1 MKSIYKVVFIIVAFF
16 AFSCT
21 NSESNLSLKE
31 QVIQLDEARIIQQAK
46 AYLNEI
52 PITVT
57 DAYCEHSTGGKHDFY
72 SEGDYWWPNPEDP
85 SGPFIRKDGL
95 SNPGNFL
102 AHRKAM
108 RRLSYIVPTL
118 VSSYIISEDSKY
130 AEKAIEHAL
139 AWFVNKET
147 RMNPNLLYSQAIQG
161 RYTGRGI
168 GIIDTIHLVEVVQAL
183 LKLQEAGLLKGN
195 DLSGL
200 RNWFA
205 EYLEW
210 LTTHEYGKKERDNG
224 NNHSTCWAMQVAM
237 FAKFTNNS
245 KLVKECQEF
254 YKNTLLPDQ
263 MSADG
268 SFPKEMSRT
277 KPYGY
282 ALFNMDAMTALCQIA
297 STKDENLWEFT
308 TPDGKNIKQAVDF
321 MFPFVT
327 DKSSW
332 KLPKDVMYFDD
343 WPMRHSSFLFVQM
356 AYNDNKYFE
365 LWKTLPPDSDKDEI
379 MRNFFI
385 RQPILWID

>member
-1 MKSIYKVVFIIVAFF
+1 MKIFNRIAFLFVVLIATACID
-16 AFSCT
+16 SGT
-21 NSESNLSLKE
+21 NSALKE
-31 QVIQLDEARIIQQAK
+31 EVIQIESDRVIQQANI
-46 AYLNEI
+46 YLSEI

-57 DAYCEHSTGGKHDFY
+57 DAFCERSTGGIHDFY
-72 SEGDYWWPNPEDP
+72 SEGDYWWPNPKDP

-108 RRLSYIVPTL
+108 RRLSYMVPTL
-118 VSSYIISEDSKY
+118 VSAYLITEDSKY

-139 AWFVNKET
+139 AWFVNSDT
-147 RMNPNLLYSQAIQG
+147 RMSPNLLYSQAIQG

-183 LKLQEAGLLKGN
+183 LKLQEAGLLNEKN
-195 DLSGL
+195 LAGL
-200 RNWFA
+200 QNWFD
-205 EYLEW
+205 EYLKW
-210 LTTHEYGKKERDNG
+210 LTTHEYGEKEKNNG

-237 FAKFTNNS
+237 FAKFTNNK
-245 KLVKECQEF
+245 KLVTECQQF
-254 YKNTLLPDQ
+254 YKEVLLPDQ

-268 SFPKEMSRT
+268 SFPKEMART

-297 STKDENLWEFT
+297 STKDDNLWEFT
-308 TPDGKNIKQAVDF
+308 TPDGKNIKQSVDF
-321 MFPFVT
+321 MFPFVV

-343 WPMRHSSFLFVQM
+343 WPMRHSTFLF
-356 AYNDNKYFE
+356 ANIAFDDNKYFV
-365 LWKTLPPDSDKDEI
+365 LWKRLPPESDKDEI

-385 RQPILWID
+385 RQPMLWID